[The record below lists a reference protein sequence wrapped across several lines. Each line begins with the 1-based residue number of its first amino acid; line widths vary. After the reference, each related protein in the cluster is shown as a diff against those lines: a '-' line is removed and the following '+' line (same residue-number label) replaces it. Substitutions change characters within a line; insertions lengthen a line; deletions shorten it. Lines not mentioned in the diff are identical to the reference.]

1 MENWNKSQLIRYM
14 SSLGCFQPKGADNS
28 TCNRLLDLLNSKL
41 NETYGDYRKGN
52 NYSTVNPVVIASYS
66 LAIFLN
72 CVSLWMM
79 YKDPLKRF
87 RTVSSLLIAN
97 LAVSDLLGACFSLVV
112 ESEIRQ
118 NPTQNFN
125 VTLGPST
132 STSLYLPWLI
142 ATTAQSSYY
151 TVILISFERYAAIA
165 HPFRYRDLVVTK
177 SALLVTVISWL
188 LAFGISTPL
197 FFVHKLYKLRS
208 YIGNQTYAI
217 NTFILV
223 AIILVLYPL
232 THTSLRRQR
241 KKVISMMT
249 SNKTL
254 QAHKL
259 KVEKNFA
266 NTMFLVCFSLILFT
280 SPYVVVFFFLTT
292 DCNSC
297 IINNHFLSIWM
308 YFRIF
313 FALHFGI
320 NPIIYA
326 LRLPCYQDSLLQML
340 PANIRCT
347 RRRNQPKQR
356 TCNVEGLGRIN
367 GLQTQNETRA

>member
-1 MENWNKSQLIRYM
+1 MEKWNKTQLINQM
-14 SSLGCFQPKGADNS
+14 SSLGCFDYKNKDSPICKK
-28 TCNRLLDLLNSKL
+28 LLELLIGK
-41 NETYGDYRKGN
+41 NETIAGVKDYLV
-52 NYSTVNPVVIASYS
+52 VNPVVKASYS

-72 CVSLWMM
+72 CALLCMM

-112 ESEIRQ
+112 ESEMSSEHKQ
-118 NPTQNFN
+118 NPR
-125 VTLGPST
+125 LSST
-132 STSLYLPWLI
+132 ATSLYLPWLI

-165 HPFRYRDLVVTK
+165 HPFRYRDLAVTK
-177 SALLVTVISWL
+177 SAILVTVISWL
-188 LAFGISTPL
+188 LAFVISTPL
-197 FFVHKLYKLRS
+197 FFVRSLYKIRS
-208 YIGNQTYAI
+208 YVGNQMYAI

-232 THTSLRRQR
+232 THSSLRRQR
-241 KKVISMMT
+241 KKVTSMMARNRIVET
-249 SNKTL
+249 
-254 QAHKL
+254 HKL

-266 NTMFLVCFSLILFT
+266 NTMSLVCFSLILFT
-280 SPYVVVFFFLTT
+280 SPYIVVFFFLTT

-297 IINNHFLSIWM
+297 VVNDYFQSIWM

-326 LRLPCYQDSLLQML
+326 LRLPSYQDSLMILL
-340 PANIRCT
+340 PKKIRCT
-347 RRRNQPKQR
+347 GRRSQPKAR
-356 TCNVEGLGRIN
+356 TPVERSARLNVGV
-367 GLQTQNETRA
+367 QTQCETRA

>member
-1 MENWNKSQLIRYM
+1 MENWNKTQLIRYM
-14 SSLGCFQPKGADNS
+14 SSLGCFHPKSVDNS
-28 TCNRLLDLLNSKL
+28 TCNRILDLLNPK
-41 NETYGDYRKGN
+41 NETYDREKGN
-52 NYSTVNPVVIASYS
+52 GYTVVNPVVLASYC
-66 LAIFLN
+66 LAIVLN
-72 CVSLWMM
+72 CALLWMM
-79 YKDPLKRF
+79 YKDPLKKF

-97 LAVSDLLGACFSLVV
+97 LAVSDLLGAGFSLVV
-112 ESEIRQ
+112 ESEITQ
-118 NPTQNFN
+118 NPTYS
-125 VTLGPST
+125 PST

-177 SALLVTVISWL
+177 SALLVMVISWL
-188 LAFGISTPL
+188 LAFAISTPL
-197 FFVHKLYKLRS
+197 FFIHELYKIKS
-208 YIGNQTYAI
+208 HIGNQTYAI

-223 AIILVLYPL
+223 AVILVLYPL
-232 THTSLRRQR
+232 THSSLRRQR
-241 KKVISMMT
+241 KKVMGMMA
-249 SNKTL
+249 SNKML

-266 NTMFLVCFSLILFT
+266 NTMSLVCFSLILFT

-297 IINNHFLSIWM
+297 IVNNHFLSIWT

-326 LRLPCYQDSLLQML
+326 LRLPCYRDSLLHVL
-340 PANIRCT
+340 PPSIRCT
-347 RRRNQPKQR
+347 GRRNQPKAKPR
-356 TCNVEGLGRIN
+356 TYVGRLGTIN
-367 GLQTQNETRA
+367 GLQTQSETRA